1 MERYVW
7 EDREL
12 GTMILNVRVTA
23 RHFIFRIK
31 DGGIVVTVPPFAKIQ
46 DISKVIDSNRLK
58 LQMMLQTAK
67 AHKNVFDEGDIIVTH
82 DFIVVFNY
90 LPSSQIVYRLQ
101 DKCLYIGCP
110 SKFEMT
116 SPDVQNIMINGLKK
130 FVKRSAEA
138 YLPSRIKELS
148 ASLNLRYNKASI
160 TFGRKRL
167 GSCDARKNIKLSYY
181 LMFLPDHL
189 IDYVIYH
196 ELAHLTEMNH
206 GEFFHY
212 LCNRYCNGR
221 EQELRKELR
230 EYRFP
235 ID

>member
-1 MERYVW
+1 
-7 EDREL
+7 
-12 GTMILNVRVTA
+12 MI
-23 RHFIFRIK
+23 
-31 DGGIVVTVPPFAKIQ
+31 
-46 DISKVIDSNRLK
+46 S
-58 LQMMLQTAK
+58 
-67 AHKNVFDEGDIIVTH
+67 
-82 DFIVVFNY
+82 
-90 LPSSQIVYRLQ
+90 
-101 DKCLYIGCP
+101 
-110 SKFEMT
+110 
-116 SPDVQNIMINGLKK
+116 GLKK

-138 YLPSRIKELS
+138 YLPSRLKELS

-206 GEFFHY
+206 GESFHY

-230 EYRFP
+230 QFRFP

>member
-90 LPSSQIVYRLQ
+90 PKLCIDLKINVY
-101 DKCLYIGCP
+101 I
-110 SKFEMT
+110 
-116 SPDVQNIMINGLKK
+116 
-130 FVKRSAEA
+130 
-138 YLPSRIKELS
+138 
-148 ASLNLRYNKASI
+148 
-160 TFGRKRL
+160 
-167 GSCDARKNIKLSYY
+167 
-181 LMFLPDHL
+181 
-189 IDYVIYH
+189 
-196 ELAHLTEMNH
+196 
-206 GEFFHY
+206 
-212 LCNRYCNGR
+212 
-221 EQELRKELR
+221 
-230 EYRFP
+230 
-235 ID
+235 